1 MKKFF
6 NKYCFE
12 IWAKYCLTF
21 FSILSTV
28 MLFVPNIPDNKQFI
42 KYIVAGCLVFLLL
55 ISYVLI
61 YTYQIRSKKVKL
73 IINNTEVN
81 ILFGDIFKCEGKK
94 VIAFNEYFDT
104 QVDDVIIAK
113 KSLNGQ
119 LIINGLIDKDEFD
132 KLVNDN
138 DALVKDMNYSK
149 RKQGKTQKYKL
160 GQIQPYKDFFALAFT
175 YFNDDNE
182 AHLYSNQYSNC
193 LLEMWKQLNK
203 YYAQEEV
210 NIPLLGAGITRILD
224 NVEVSNQELL
234 EIMLQTLRISKMTFK
249 IPSKINIILYS
260 GEKDKEMKKYDL
272 IRIKSIFRR

>member
-1 MKKFF
+1 MKNFF

-12 IWAKYCLTF
+12 IWAKYCLTV

-61 YTYQIRSKKVKL
+61 YTYQISSKKVKL

-119 LIINGLIDKDEFD
+119 LIINGLIDKNEFD
-132 KLVNDN
+132 KLVNNN
-138 DALVKDMNYSK
+138 DVLVKDMNYSK

>member
-1 MKKFF
+1 M
-6 NKYCFE
+6 
-12 IWAKYCLTF
+12 
-21 FSILSTV
+21 
-28 MLFVPNIPDNKQFI
+28 
-42 KYIVAGCLVFLLL
+42 
-55 ISYVLI
+55 
-61 YTYQIRSKKVKL
+61 
-73 IINNTEVN
+73 
-81 ILFGDIFKCEGKK
+81 
-94 VIAFNEYFDT
+94 
-104 QVDDVIIAK
+104 IIAK

-138 DALVKDMNYSK
+138 NALVKDMNYSK